1 MGISFWQIIL
11 LLLVVILVFGSKRLG
26 SLGSDIGKAL
36 KGFKKEVKDDNDTDR
51 NTWISSFNC
60 GNILFY
66 QTRED
71 NLLFEIF
78 PKNFFELKNKAWN
91 S

>member
-36 KGFKKEVKDDNDTDR
+36 KGFKKEVKDDTDTDR
-51 NTWISSFNC
+51 NT
-60 GNILFY
+60 
-66 QTRED
+66 
-71 NLLFEIF
+71 
-78 PKNFFELKNKAWN
+78 
-91 S
+91 